1 MKVMACF
8 EEICTIAS
16 TGGDKKCHVCEPK
29 LDMVKCWIGSL
40 INKFKTVKIR
50 AATRSNC
57 TI

>member
-29 LDMVKCWIGSL
+29 LDMVNAGLAHCSISL
-40 INKFKTVKIR
+40 KL
-50 AATRSNC
+50 
-57 TI
+57 